1 MTKQIKKV
9 GVPTQIKRQFKEGVD
24 EIQCLFNGREITLK
38 RGVNNYT
45 FESDNATDEQQVNVF
60 LGREQLTNGGVMD
73 YDIFN
78 KSLAKQIKSLK
89 VGETLTK
96 EIDDVILTFTNNG
109 VITCIMSSRYDYVFI
124 ANDNDYTLESID

>member
-9 GVPTQIKRQFKEGVD
+9 GVPTQIKRQFKEGVN

-38 RGVNNYT
+38 RGANNYT

-109 VITCIMSSRYDYVFI
+109 VITCVMSSRYDYVFI